1 MTPQPMRTRHYVAA
15 VALTAMCTLSTSARS
30 QSLLDRSPNVS
41 GDWVGASGSLYFN
54 FIHRFSTSGPPERK
68 VTNVPTF
75 LVGAGLPYHLFAGVN
90 YSTNST
96 LAPNYPNEWELFA
109 RFSPISQD
117 LGAPV
122 DVGGQIGYNNAAQ
135 GVDGEVSV
143 ARKMGILR
151 LLAAGRALSDPL
163 TSGRQRFALAGGATI
178 RLGTYVALAG
188 DVASLTNR
196 DSSERVAWS
205 AGVHV
210 AIPLTPHTL
219 SIQVTNTL
227 AGTLQGVSRGT
238 SQRRYGF
245 EFTIPLTLARYFGK
259 RTPASTEADSITAS
273 DQRDSSAAAG
283 VATPSPTVD
292 SLASKTNPPSP
303 RSSTSAPPATESTS
317 SRTTTSS
324 SSMET
329 AAPKTPAK
337 SAAVTATSRAAD
349 ALPGTGKIVRNGMK
363 NFAFMQP
370 RLVIEAG
377 TTVVW
382 TNTDALAHT
391 VTADN
396 KSFNSGLV
404 YPGKT
409 YRHTFNKRGTYTY
422 ACMPHPFMHGTVIV
436 K

>member
-1 MTPQPMRTRHYVAA
+1 MAVITVAA
-15 VALTAMCTLSTSARS
+15 AAVCVTPVTASS

-75 LVGAGLPYHLFAGVN
+75 LIGGGLPYHLFAGLN

-96 LAPNYPNEWELFA
+96 LAPNFPNEWEAFA

-117 LGAPV
+117 LGAPI
-122 DVGGQIGYNNAAQ
+122 DLGGQVGYNNAAE

-143 ARKMGILR
+143 GRRVGILR
-151 LLAAGRALSDPL
+151 LIAAGRALSDP
-163 TSGRQRFALAGGATI
+163 GVANHERFAIAGGATI

-188 DVASLTNR
+188 DLASLTNR

-227 AGTLQGVSRGT
+227 VGTLQGASRGT

-259 RTPASTEADSITAS
+259 RTPPTAEGDSAAVI
-273 DQRDSSAAAG
+273 DKIDSSAATVVTEPRAPDSSAAK
-283 VATPSPTVD
+283 ATPVAPEVSKALPASPA
-292 SLASKTNPPSP
+292 ASA
-303 RSSTSAPPATESTS
+303 SAPV
-317 SRTTTSS
+317 
-324 SSMET
+324 
-329 AAPKTPAK
+329 K
-337 SAAVTATSRAAD
+337 SVTKPVTAPLDAKASAEP
-349 ALPGTGKIVRNGMK
+349 ALPGAGKTVRNGMK
-363 NFAFMQP
+363 NFAFIQP
-370 RLVIEAG
+370 RLEIQAG
-377 TTVVW
+377 TTVAW

-409 YRHTFNKRGTYTY
+409 YRHTFNKPGTYTY
-422 ACMPHPFMHGTVIV
+422 ACMPHPFMHGVVVV

>member
-1 MTPQPMRTRHYVAA
+1 MA
-15 VALTAMCTLSTSARS
+15 VAVAVTCALPAAARS

-75 LVGAGLPYHLFAGVN
+75 LVAAGLPHHLFAGVN

-122 DVGGQIGYNNAAQ
+122 DLGGQIGYNNAAR

-143 ARKMGILR
+143 ARKMGIVR

-163 TSGRQRFALAGGATI
+163 TSGRERFALAGGATI

-188 DVASLTNR
+188 DIASLTNR

-259 RTPASTEADSITAS
+259 RTPVSTETDSVTTS
-273 DQRDSSAAAG
+273 DERDSSAPAVVAASQ
-283 VATPSPTVD
+283 PPVD
-292 SLASKTNPPSP
+292 SLAATTTPPSP
-303 RSSTSAPPATESTS
+303 RASTSAPSPATGSSSTK
-317 SRTTTSS
+317 TPTSS
-324 SSMET
+324 SSVE
-329 AAPKTPAK
+329 ASPPKAPANSPA
-337 SAAVTATSRAAD
+337 VNATSRAAD
-349 ALPGTGKIVRNGMK
+349 ALPGTGKVVRNGMK
-363 NFAFMQP
+363 NFAFIQP
-370 RLVIEAG
+370 HLVIEAG